1 MNPPSSKGSLHWT
14 STRAGGVS
22 RRNERDEGQFSLD
35 AFEGVPAPS
44 PPPSPLPGFD
54 MPSLAQ
60 RAPEVPPAPTVPSRY
75 HDLRLLY
82 PAAPAPVH
90 RDAPVIHRADLHG
103 LEGVAQVMDWVADG
117 DVVLLD
123 VGALF
128 ALPDAFREAILHL
141 KRFVEGDLAGRLLQL
156 TDTRLLVLPP
166 GIEGLRGVE
175 EAVGTLPDDP
185 SDGRRW

>member
-1 MNPPSSKGSLHWT
+1 
-14 STRAGGVS
+14 
-22 RRNERDEGQFSLD
+22 
-35 AFEGVPAPS
+35 
-44 PPPSPLPGFD
+44 
-54 MPSLAQ
+54 
-60 RAPEVPPAPTVPSRY
+60 
-75 HDLRLLY
+75 
-82 PAAPAPVH
+82 
-90 RDAPVIHRADLHG
+90 
-103 LEGVAQVMDWVADG
+103 MDWVADG

-128 ALPDAFREAILHL
+128 ARPDAFREAIFHL